1 MLVINMFL
9 LVLLISLTVFF
20 FLVHRACL
28 VLLDPKV
35 LLVVLELL

>member
-1 MLVINMFL
+1 MSKTSPP
-9 LVLLISLTVFF
+9 ISFF
-20 FLVHRACL
+20 FLNFMNRALL

>member
-1 MLVINMFL
+1 MSKINF
-9 LVLLISLTVFF
+9 VVSITFF
-20 FLVHRACL
+20 SGNRALL

>member
-1 MLVINMFL
+1 MYQTTIKLCVLFDFL
-9 LVLLISLTVFF
+9 YF
-20 FLVHRACL
+20 VHRDLL

>member
-1 MLVINMFL
+1 MLAINMFL
-9 LVLLISLTVFF
+9 LVLLVLLTVFF
-20 FLVHRACL
+20 FLFYRARL